1 MVFVLLKAS
10 VRCLF
15 ILGYL
20 PVFNSEVLRGSW
32 SGTGGL
38 GTVVF
43 QIGRGVGEN
52 GGEGEILQHLKTFLI
67 LRA

>member
-1 MVFVLLKAS
+1 M
-10 VRCLF
+10 
-15 ILGYL
+15 G
-20 PVFNSEVLRGSW
+20 GSW

-52 GGEGEILQHLKTFLI
+52 RGEGEILQYLKTFLI
-67 LRA
+67 VRV